1 MSIAVT
7 PITPAV
13 GAEIS
18 NVDLRRLSDAGF
30 AQIEQAWNR
39 HSVLLFRGQ
48 KLSDADLLDF
58 SRRLGDLDPPPNQQ
72 HGRQSPAG
80 YPDIYVVPTVL
91 DDKGPPIVRPGSG
104 GAAFAP
110 ARALAGGRP

>member
-18 NVDLRRLSDAGF
+18 NVDLRSLSDAGF

-48 KLSDADLLDF
+48 KLSDDDLLDI
-58 SRRLGDLDPPPNQQ
+58 SRRLGELDPPPNQ
-72 HGRQSPAG
+72 
-80 YPDIYVVPTVL
+80 
-91 DDKGPPIVRPGSG
+91 
-104 GAAFAP
+104 
-110 ARALAGGRP
+110 